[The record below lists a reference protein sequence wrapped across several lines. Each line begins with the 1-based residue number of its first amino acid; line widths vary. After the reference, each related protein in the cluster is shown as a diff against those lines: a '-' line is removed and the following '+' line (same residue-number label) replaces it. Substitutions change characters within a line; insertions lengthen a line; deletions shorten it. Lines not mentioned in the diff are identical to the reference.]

1 LDKQSGKTVWRKER
15 SIDYKDLDPDGK
27 PQAEGDFRKAFSTP
41 HVASLDGRPMLLSQG
56 AKAVYGYE
64 PLTGRELWRVE
75 ERTCHSASSRPI
87 SGHGLIFASSGWS
100 QGQLLAVRPSWNGE
114 VIDANTSNVTS
125 NDSPLQLVWKVKR
138 TVARKPSVTLVGDLL
153 YMIEDDSGMVTC
165 LEAKTGTEVWRERIG
180 GKYSA
185 SPLYAEGRLYFFS
198 AEGKTT
204 VLAAGREFKKL
215 AENQLGDGF
224 MASPAVS
231 GKALFVRSQTH
242 LYRLEE

>member
-1 LDKQSGKTVWRKER
+1 
-15 SIDYKDLDPDGK
+15 
-27 PQAEGDFRKAFSTP
+27 
-41 HVASLDGRPMLLSQG
+41 
-56 AKAVYGYE
+56 KAVYGYE

-87 SGHGLIFASSGWS
+87 SGHGMIFLSSGWS
-100 QGQLLAVRPSWNGE
+100 QGQLLAVRPGWNGE
-114 VIDANTSNVTS
+114 VVDANASSSSN
-125 NDSPLQLVWKVKR
+125 NDSALQLVWKVKR

-153 YMIEDDSGMVTC
+153 FMIEDDSGMVTC
-165 LEAKTGTEVWRERIG
+165 LEAKTGAEAWRERIG

-185 SPLYAEGRLYFFS
+185 SPLYADGRLYFFS

-231 GKALFVRSQTH
+231 GKALFLRSQTH
-242 LYRLEE
+242 LYRIESMASAL